1 MCQRLSNLVVG
12 TNPHVCKFSSLDS
25 TVIDDKKTGAL
36 PPGNSGTL
44 TSDNPLYF
52 AVEDV
57 TEIQKPVGDAP
68 NQSEPVYNEV
78 DENDA
83 IDADRAS
90 WYGSVPVGDPYY
102 NTLEGPYQYGASPPT
117 NNPVYNVLERS
128 SQSLTEEGDS
138 YSQLTTKDHVYNVL
152 EGPDPCNDCEGPLY
166 SNSMEV
172 RYSNSCTNAPIY
184 AVANDKG

>member
-1 MCQRLSNLVVG
+1 M
-12 TNPHVCKFSSLDS
+12 
-25 TVIDDKKTGAL
+25 
-36 PPGNSGTL
+36 
-44 TSDNPLYF
+44 
-52 AVEDV
+52 EDV
-57 TEIQKPVGDAP
+57 TEIQKPVGDAS

-102 NTLEGPYQYGASPPT
+102 NTLEGPYQYEASPPT

-152 EGPDPCNDCEGPLY
+152 EGPDPCNDCQGPLY

>member
-1 MCQRLSNLVVG
+1 M
-12 TNPHVCKFSSLDS
+12 
-25 TVIDDKKTGAL
+25 
-36 PPGNSGTL
+36 
-44 TSDNPLYF
+44 
-52 AVEDV
+52 EDV

-184 AVANDKG
+184 AVANDKGWKALKQHWNNKCNNRFFRARLVVLQIIGFLDKWQRSE